1 MPRIS
6 AQARLVY
13 RREMDAAR
21 KADDALVRWRHL
33 ERAHIVSQPDP
44 WLHTCNHTAML
55 VLAVRQRDRRE
66 ALGQVLRLI
75 VAAPRVDERSVSR
88 RQHRPRHGRADDAD
102 AHSRRPRRSRHQQV
116 NTATATGQAKL
127 LSSWRCQG
135 SVVSRSSSGRRSSAS
150 SAMRYT
156 AATLCWRSST
166 IVVGTTLVG

>member
-6 AQARLVY
+6 VQARLVY
-13 RREMDAAR
+13 RREMEAAR
-21 KADDALVRWRHL
+21 KTDDALVRWRHL

-44 WLHTCNHTAML
+44 WLHTCNHAAML
-55 VLAVRQRDRRE
+55 VLAVRQRDI
-66 ALGQVLRLI
+66 AAKHLGI
-75 VAAPRVDERSVSR
+75 DERSVSR
-88 RQHRPRHGRADDAD
+88 RQHRPRHGRVDDAD
-102 AHSRRPRRSRHQQV
+102 AHSRRSRRSRYQQV

-127 LSSWRCQG
+127 LSWWRCQG

-156 AATLCWRSST
+156 AATLCWRSRT